1 MDLIIPL
8 SQLGIGERGK
18 IAGLFH
24 TGAMRIRL
32 CELGFVPGAAVDCLM
47 RSFSGDPCAYR
58 ICGAVIA
65 LRRQDAEK
73 IAVSRK
79 G

>member
-1 MDLIIPL
+1 MEQTVPL
-8 SQLGIGERGK
+8 SELGVGQSCIV
-18 IAGLFH
+18 AGLTH
-24 TGAMRIRL
+24 TGAMRSRL
-32 CELGFVPGAAVDCLM
+32 CELGFVRGAQARCLM
-47 RSFSGDPCAYR
+47 RSFSGDPSAYL

-73 IAVSRK
+73 IAVLRN